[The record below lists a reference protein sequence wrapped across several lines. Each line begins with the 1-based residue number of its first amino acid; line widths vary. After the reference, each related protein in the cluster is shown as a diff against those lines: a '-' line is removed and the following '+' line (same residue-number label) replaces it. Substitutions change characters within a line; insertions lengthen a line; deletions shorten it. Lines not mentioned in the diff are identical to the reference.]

1 MRSLSIRTKLA
12 ITALFSSLML
22 LLVGA
27 SGWHG
32 VQQLGRQLDLLGNQ
46 RAPAVEHLLSL
57 RLGQLT
63 TVNAT
68 REMISWNLDPFENIV
83 DKTPIL
89 EEARDFYTSVGE
101 DKQRSEARTQAAFDA
116 YSALPKS
123 AEEDAAWQELQQEW
137 SNFLDTNSQINAV
150 LEQLRETHDWG
161 RLRQGMSQIIG
172 LDRTSQGALN
182 TLGGQLDRLIEMN
195 KVAAAQ
201 ARLQGIEQ
209 QQRAQWLI
217 AGIFCLALAG
227 LLVSAW
233 LIARGIVG
241 ALQEMRQTIV
251 AVARD
256 NDFTL
261 RAGVRG
267 HDEVGQTTAA
277 FNSLLDKLQQAL
289 GSVLRNAEQLGEMAE
304 HARQASQRVHDSS
317 INQNE
322 AATVIAAAIE
332 QMSASIGHISSNT
345 DDARERAHD
354 AGDSA
359 AQGTR
364 IIARNND
371 EMDAISTTVESA
383 QGLIEALGEHSN
395 RISLVMQVIKEV
407 AEQTNLLALNAAI
420 EAARAGDLG
429 RGFAVVADE
438 VRQLAARTSGSS
450 EEIAGRVTAMQ
461 TAAADAMAGMH
472 RVSAQVGNGK
482 ALSGQASERMDTIR
496 STSLQ
501 VAEAVGLIATAIS
514 QQNAAAQDM
523 AQRIETVANM
533 SETNRAA
540 AEQTSGVSTD
550 LSSLAQRLR
559 EEVGQFRI

>member
-116 YSALPKS
+116 YSVLPKS
-123 AEEDAAWQELQQEW
+123 AEEDVAWQELQQEW

-217 AGIFCLALAG
+217 ASIFCLALAG

-289 GSVLRNAEQLGEMAE
+289 GSVLGNAEQLGEMAE

-383 QGLIEALGEHSN
+383 QALIEALGEHSN

>member
-217 AGIFCLALAG
+217 ASIFGLALAG

-289 GSVLRNAEQLGEMAE
+289 GSVLGNAEQLGEMAE

-345 DDARERAHD
+345 EDARERAHD

-383 QGLIEALGEHSN
+383 QALIEALGEHSN

-407 AEQTNLLALNAAI
+407 ADQTNLLALNAAI

>member
-101 DKQRSEARTQAAFDA
+101 DKQRSESRTQAAFDA

-289 GSVLRNAEQLGEMAE
+289 GSPPWG
-304 HARQASQRVHDSS
+304 
-317 INQNE
+317 
-322 AATVIAAAIE
+322 
-332 QMSASIGHISSNT
+332 
-345 DDARERAHD
+345 
-354 AGDSA
+354 
-359 AQGTR
+359 
-364 IIARNND
+364 
-371 EMDAISTTVESA
+371 
-383 QGLIEALGEHSN
+383 
-395 RISLVMQVIKEV
+395 
-407 AEQTNLLALNAAI
+407 
-420 EAARAGDLG
+420 
-429 RGFAVVADE
+429 
-438 VRQLAARTSGSS
+438 VR
-450 EEIAGRVTAMQ
+450 
-461 TAAADAMAGMH
+461 
-472 RVSAQVGNGK
+472 
-482 ALSGQASERMDTIR
+482 
-496 STSLQ
+496 
-501 VAEAVGLIATAIS
+501 
-514 QQNAAAQDM
+514 
-523 AQRIETVANM
+523 
-533 SETNRAA
+533 
-540 AEQTSGVSTD
+540 
-550 LSSLAQRLR
+550 
-559 EEVGQFRI
+559 

>member
-289 GSVLRNAEQLGEMAE
+289 GSVLGNAEQLGEMAE

>member
-68 REMISWNLDPFENIV
+68 REMISWNLDPLENIV

-137 SNFLDTNSQINAV
+137 SNFLDTNSQINGV

-217 AGIFCLALAG
+217 GSIFCLALAG

-289 GSVLRNAEQLGEMAE
+289 GSVLGNAEQLGEMAE

-383 QGLIEALGEHSN
+383 QALIEALGEHSN

-496 STSLQ
+496 NTSLQ